1 MTGEYYLTTLAS
13 TASTDA
19 GFFEQLG
26 IDWTLLVLQG
36 LAFLVLVVLL
46 GKFVYPIFLRIIDE
60 REGRIEE
67 SLKAAQE
74 AADHA
79 SNVQDDIDK
88 QLAVARREAK
98 DIVATAKDEANS
110 MLAKADEK
118 AKANADHLLEVA
130 RDEIAKETTAAKK
143 ALHNETLD
151 LIVLATEKV
160 VGKSLDTKAD
170 KAIIKKALEEVK

>member
-1 MTGEYYLTTLAS
+1 MTGVNYLTNFAAAEAS
-13 TASTDA
+13 QK

-26 IDWTLLVLQG
+26 IDWTLLVLQV
-36 LAFLVLVVLL
+36 LAFLVLVVVL
-46 GKFVYPIFLRIIDE
+46 GKFVYPIFMRIIDE

-67 SLKAAQE
+67 SLKAARE

-79 SNVQDDIDK
+79 STVQEDIDK
-88 QLAVARREAK
+88 KLATARREAK

-118 AKANADHLLEVA
+118 AKANADHLLEAA
-130 RDEIAKETTAAKK
+130 RDEIAKETMAAKK
-143 ALHNETLD
+143 ALQNETLD

-160 VGKSLDTKAD
+160 VGKSIDAKAD
-170 KAIIKKALEEVK
+170 KTIIKKALEEVK